1 MLQRLTFALL
11 GKLKPYNYQLIA
23 RVKWNP
29 SGAFKETLFKRGINV
44 IHCSLCE
51 FEIETC
57 RKLSYYRILLMYCR
71 RLRNKVFDVNL
82 ILAREVII
90 QWETIR
96 TFVASLLLHLPLNT
110 SEEKSWIW
118 YLVHFQVSML
128 KSNKELDLLSIYF
141 PHKVFISRRAA
152 SWFSLWIPF
161 E

>member
-11 GKLKPYNYQLIA
+11 GKLKPYNCQLIA
-23 RVKWNP
+23 RVKGNP

-82 ILAREVII
+82 ILAREATV

-96 TFVASLLLHLPLNT
+96 TFVTSLLLHLPIAQVWGKTLNLIL
-110 SEEKSWIW
+110 SSFSSLYAQVEERIG
-118 YLVHFQVSML
+118 LI
-128 KSNKELDLLSIYF
+128 IY
-141 PHKVFISRRAA
+141 I
-152 SWFSLWIPF
+152 FSS
-161 E
+161 